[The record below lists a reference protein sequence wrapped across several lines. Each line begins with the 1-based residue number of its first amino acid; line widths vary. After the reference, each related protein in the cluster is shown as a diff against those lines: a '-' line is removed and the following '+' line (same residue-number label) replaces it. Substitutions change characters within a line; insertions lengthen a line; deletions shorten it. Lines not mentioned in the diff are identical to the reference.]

1 MPGKSVSRSA
11 ASLRPGLQ
19 RLRMLPSLAAILAAT
34 GLAVVSASGA
44 QAAAAKPAPAKAA
57 AKPAVSAPANLPDWN
72 GVWRAGSTLFDLSG
86 PSKNVNGDPNARDF
100 PPYNAEWGARY
111 EKFLKDVVQK
121 NLYSDPLT
129 LCYPSGFP
137 RLAVSARGF
146 QIVITKPMVWF
157 LYERP
162 DIRYIHTDGRGH
174 PPEEEAL
181 PTWNGHSIG
190 HWEGETLVIDTVNLK
205 NKVPIDRTGLVLSD
219 QAHIVERWRRIDHD
233 TMENVLTIED
243 SEAFTK
249 PWVVTRR
256 YRRDKGEALPNLDY
270 VSCMEN
276 NRNKMVNGQTE
287 MILRGDPRWIDPSE
301 MYPPDVK
308 KFAVP

>member
-1 MPGKSVSRSA
+1 MALGA
-11 ASLRPGLQ
+11 TA
-19 RLRMLPSLAAILAAT
+19 LPAGMVRAAT
-34 GLAVVSASGA
+34 PATA
-44 QAAAAKPAPAKAA
+44 APA
-57 AKPAVSAPANLPDWN
+57 APNPLPDWS

-86 PSKNVNGDPNARDF
+86 SSKQVNGDLMARDN

-121 NLYSDPLT
+121 GLYSDPLT

-137 RLAVSARGF
+137 RLASSARGF
-146 QIVITKPMVWF
+146 QIVITKPMIWF

-162 DIRYIHTDGRGH
+162 DIRYIHMDGRGH
-174 PPEEEAL
+174 PPEDEAL

-219 QAHIVERWRRIDHD
+219 QAHIVERIRRIDHD
-233 TMENVLTIED
+233 TLEDVLTIED
-243 SEAFTK
+243 KEAFTK

-276 NRNKMVNGQTE
+276 NRNKVVNGQTE
-287 MILRGDPRWIDPSE
+287 LILRDDPRWVDPSE
-301 MYPPDVK
+301 MYPKDIK
-308 KFAVP
+308 KYAVP